1 MTVEI
6 VRGWMSTG
14 FLAALVFMVA
24 RLGKPVADYLIE
36 THRLRAQE
44 KKDDRQG
51 YGELIEAL
59 TKEVHDL
66 RSENTA
72 MRREIRELHG
82 MIDGLVRGDLQ
93 ARRSAQAHLLE
104 DVREV
109 APATA
114 EALAK
119 MNRGEK

>member
-1 MTVEI
+1 MTIET
-6 VRGWMSTG
+6 VRSWMSTG
-14 FLAALVFMVA
+14 FLAALVILVA

-66 RSENTA
+66 RSENAA
-72 MRREIRELHG
+72 MRKEIRELHG
-82 MIDGLVRGDLQ
+82 MLDGMRRENQ
-93 ARRSAQAHLLE
+93 AAQISGQRVIADTLRSLPQG
-104 DVREV
+104 
-109 APATA
+109 
-114 EALAK
+114 EA
-119 MNRGEK
+119 